1 MSVVQWWNLRGCP
14 NLQLQDEV
22 EPPPPA
28 QLKLMKA
35 LAVLQV
41 SSFIHSGQQQQDPSL
56 HPVVHSLLTHSPT
69 NVLSLSLCSPVLPQI
84 VLVGPLAVVLGLAFY
99 LLCFP
104 CVLTRVRTW
113 GVIQTCPTHQ
123 HPTNTHPNPP
133 SSEPSITQTRFFFC
147 FFFLPP
153 SSSSLPCPS
162 QWYLEQPV
170 EGQAPTQHPQT
181 QLVGCVSFWGNTLVA
196 LLLLPFLL
204 GMLVVVAAF
213 TLLNYMIEGL
223 RRAVDACFLLLR
235 RGGGRAPSP
244 PVSSSPS
251 SSSVG
256 TDNHHPGV
264 TPKSQPGG
272 AVDEEGMEEGRGGL
286 GEEERAAAFAAEL
299 AALEAAF
306 AQPRTSAEV
315 RERRLPPARGLV
327 GQVMPRSS
335 CPC

>member
-1 MSVVQWWNLRGCP
+1 MSPRSCKH
-14 NLQLQDEV
+14 
-22 EPPPPA
+22 A
-28 QLKLMKA
+28 
-35 LAVLQV
+35 
-41 SSFIHSGQQQQDPSL
+41 
-56 HPVVHSLLTHSPT
+56 SLLLLLT
-69 NVLSLSLCSPVLPQI
+69 
-84 VLVGPLAVVLGLAFY
+84 PL
-99 LLCFP
+99 LL
-104 CVLTRVRTW
+104 
-113 GVIQTCPTHQ
+113 
-123 HPTNTHPNPP
+123 
-133 SSEPSITQTRFFFC
+133 
-147 FFFLPP
+147 
-153 SSSSLPCPS
+153 S

-244 PVSSSPS
+244 PVSSSSPS

-299 AALEAAF
+299 VALEAAF

-315 RERRLPPARGLV
+315 RGQRLLPARGLV
-327 GQVMPRSS
+327 GLVMP
-335 CPC
+335 